1 MRAPAELDD
10 SNRGH
15 CSPPDPLLSNFV
27 IQSTIYFAPPA
38 THRNSSQRN
47 KLFDPS
53 PRRRAVHC
61 FLTAPCIYLGMAVA
75 CISRWVRT

>member
-27 IQSTIYFAPPA
+27 IQSTTYFAPPA
-38 THRNSSQRN
+38 TQQLIAAQQAFRP
-47 KLFDPS
+47 KS
-53 PRRRAVHC
+53 PAP
-61 FLTAPCIYLGMAVA
+61 APCIV
-75 CISRWVRT
+75 S